1 VGKSTWYHPLL
12 KGLMIY
18 QFVCYK
24 FQDEAFGLWKE
35 TWGKLYPED
44 SDSRKILN
52 QIHDSHYLM
61 GSHPALYITKN
72 GALDSQPQV
81 IKSTSCLPMV
91 GGSLRVKHQK
101 SINQIYILIVNSEYS
116 LFTIK
121 ICSKDTRNSCIAY
134 EHAQFCSHL

>member
-1 VGKSTWYHPLL
+1 
-12 KGLMIY
+12 
-18 QFVCYK
+18 
-24 FQDEAFGLWKE
+24 
-35 TWGKLYPED
+35 
-44 SDSRKILN
+44 
-52 QIHDSHYLM
+52 
-61 GSHPALYITKN
+61 LYITKN

-121 ICSKDTRNSCIAY
+121 IWLIDWFLVFNPESEVLLDLKNIESPV
-134 EHAQFCSHL
+134 S